1 METSQ
6 PPHPHVRSDGAD
18 QDVFDVFR
26 RACPSR
32 ALLDDVC
39 GRWGLLALVGLAE
52 GEQRFG
58 QLRRR
63 IDGIS
68 DKMLAQ
74 VLHTLQRDGLVERTA
89 YAVIPPRVDY
99 RLTALGASAAAAAR
113 GLIDWLQANADQVV
127 VARAAYDAAETSD
140 EPSGRLMAGGA
151 VR

>member
-1 METSQ
+1 MS
-6 PPHPHVRSDGAD
+6 SDGAD
-18 QDVFDVFR
+18 QAVFDVFR

-32 ALLDDVC
+32 GLLDDVC

-52 GEQRFG
+52 GNQRFG

-99 RLTALGASAAAAAR
+99 RLTPLGVSAAAAAR
-113 GLIDWLQANADQVV
+113 GLIDWLQAHADQLIA
-127 VARAAYDAAETSD
+127 ARAAYDAVETSGESSD
-140 EPSGRLMAGGA
+140 HLVAGGA
-151 VR
+151 AR